1 MPKRKAIESSDSA
14 NKISTE
20 PTRGRQHG
28 IKAGQKVFASKIQFF
43 LFSIKNLTDFSRLK
57 STTIFLSYICLCS

>member
-14 NKISTE
+14 KKTSTE

-28 IKAGQKVFASKIQFF
+28 IKAGLKVFVSKIQFF
-43 LFSIKNLTDFSRLK
+43 LFSI
-57 STTIFLSYICLCS
+57 